1 MCYFRFLSNSVR
13 AGDEFESLALSLI
26 AHIVF
31 ECVAIGSLDAGLKL
45 LSVLSQ
51 FMVGYLDDENV
62 PSISVIG
69 PALNIISPVIWSLQL
84 HQSRVWLINCR
95 NKLNCF

>member
-1 MCYFRFLSNSVR
+1 MLFRALSSSQR
-13 AGDEFESLALSLI
+13 YTDEFESLALSLI

-45 LSVLSQ
+45 LPVLSQ

-62 PSISVIG
+62 LSIAVVG
-69 PALNIISPVIWSLQL
+69 PALNIIGPIIWNL
-84 HQSRVWLINCR
+84 HVQSKV
-95 NKLNCF
+95 CF